1 MLFYW
6 RRKMVFWAIVFISV
20 GVFVWLGNLGIFN
33 FRWGRDWPVILV
45 IIGLYFL
52 TQLIP
57 PKKRRRRVKKGMDEI
72 LKRLERGEVSAEE
85 AASEMED

>member
-6 RRKMVFWAIVFISV
+6 RRKMVFWAIVFICI

-52 TQLIP
+52 IQVISP
-57 PKKRRRRVKKGMDEI
+57 RRRKRRVKKGLDEI

-85 AASEMED
+85 AASELEE